1 MKLLEILEDLGHL
14 THFGVRTLL
23 ALPSAV
29 LKPRESLRQFYRV
42 LIGSLPIALLAGL
55 AIGLVL
61 WMHVRGVIVRTP
73 GAGESAVQYLPTA
86 LALAVMLEFAPIG
99 AGLIVAGR
107 VGASLGAEIGA
118 MRITEQID
126 AVEILGLSAMKQ
138 LVGPRVLACIL
149 TLPLLTVFTA
159 VMALGGGFAAE
170 MLGGTLNSM
179 QYETATWSGLR
190 LEDVLP
196 AIGKTAVF
204 GFLVGVSGCY
214 FGMKAAGGTE
224 GVGKAATRGVELAT
238 LLVLLSNVLLVRL
251 IQLFVL

>member
-1 MKLLEILEDLGHL
+1 MKLLELLEDLGHL
-14 THFGVRTLL
+14 AHFAVRSLL
-23 ALPSAV
+23 ALPAAV
-29 LKPRESLRQFYRV
+29 AKPGESLRQFYRI
-42 LIGSLPIALLAGL
+42 LIGSLPISLLAGL

-73 GAGESAVQYLPTA
+73 GAGEAAVQYLPTA
-86 LALAVMLEFAPIG
+86 LALAVVLEFAPIG

-126 AVEILGLSAMKQ
+126 AVEVMGLSAMKQ
-138 LVGPRVLACIL
+138 LVAPRVLACIL
-149 TLPLLTVFTA
+149 TLPLLTIFMA
-159 VMALGGGFAAE
+159 VLALGGAFAAE
-170 MLGGTLNSM
+170 MLTGTLTSL
-179 QYETATWSGLR
+179 QYENATWSGLR
-190 LEDVLP
+190 FEDVLP
-196 AIGKTAVF
+196 AIAKTAVF

-214 FGMKAAGGTE
+214 FGMKAVGGTE

-251 IQLFVL
+251 IQVFVL